1 VKIVANIFISFIGA
15 GVLGLPYA
23 FKRAG
28 LMEGVLVMVFVSYFA
43 IKAML
48 LIIDCKY
55 KVLSVLYQYENLTE
69 DLDESG
75 EKKKSPGG
83 EKKVLN
89 C

>member
-1 VKIVANIFISFIGA
+1 
-15 GVLGLPYA
+15 
-23 FKRAG
+23 
-28 LMEGVLVMVFVSYFA
+28 MEGVLVMVFVSYFA

-48 LIIDCKY
+48 LIIDCKYKVKPTDQLQQHVPY

>member
-1 VKIVANIFISFIGA
+1 
-15 GVLGLPYA
+15 
-23 FKRAG
+23 
-28 LMEGVLVMVFVSYFA
+28 MEGVLVMVFVSYFA

-55 KVLSVLYQYENLTE
+55 KVGQTDQLHHPQHVPHKVLSVLYQYENLTE

-75 EKKKSPGG
+75 EKKKSSGG

>member
-1 VKIVANIFISFIGA
+1 MLAIAGWLDGGGVSDGVCQLLRHQGDAANHRLQVQGRTNGPTSNFQ
-15 GVLGLPYA
+15 
-23 FKRAG
+23 
-28 LMEGVLVMVFVSYFA
+28 LVS
-43 IKAML
+43 
-48 LIIDCKY
+48 Y